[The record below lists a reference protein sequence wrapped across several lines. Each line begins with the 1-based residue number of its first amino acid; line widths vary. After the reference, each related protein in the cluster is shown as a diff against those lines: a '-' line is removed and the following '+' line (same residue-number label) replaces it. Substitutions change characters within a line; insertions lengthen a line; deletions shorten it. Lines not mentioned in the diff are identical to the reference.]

1 MTVIDSSAWIE
12 YFTGT
17 SKGSR
22 VSEILGPEAAT
33 PSIVLAEVA
42 RKYRREGTQISQ
54 IRKRLLF
61 IEANS
66 QIIEINA
73 DTAIEAAKIF
83 EELGDKAKREG
94 LRSVSLADAIVLAI
108 ARMLKTRLITTDR
121 HFKGISDIYY
131 IGE

>member
-17 SKGSR
+17 SKGSM
-22 VSEILGPEAAT
+22 VHEILGTEATT

-42 RKYRREGTQISQ
+42 RKYRREGTQTPQ

-61 IEANS
+61 MEANS
-66 QIIEINA
+66 QIIDMNVDIA
-73 DTAIEAAKIF
+73 VEAAKIF
-83 EELGDKAKREG
+83 EELGHKAKREG
-94 LRSVSLADAIVLAI
+94 LRSVGLADAIVLAI
-108 ARMLKTRLITTDR
+108 ARALKTRLITADR
-121 HFKGISDIYY
+121 HFKGISDVNY